1 MCMGSGN
8 GECSKLKKSRDEG
21 RKEGGKEGGREG
33 GHREGG
39 DSFEGRFYLPVCFL
53 RMGETSCL

>member
-8 GECSKLKKSRDEG
+8 GECSNLEKSRDEG
-21 RKEGGKEGGREG
+21 RKEGGKGDTS
-33 GHREGG
+33 EGG